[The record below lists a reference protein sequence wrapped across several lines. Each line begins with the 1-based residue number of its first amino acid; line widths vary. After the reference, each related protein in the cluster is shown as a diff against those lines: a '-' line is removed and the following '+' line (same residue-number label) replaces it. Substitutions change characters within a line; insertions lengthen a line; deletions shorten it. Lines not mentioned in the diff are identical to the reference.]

1 MELPS
6 LQTLQKLAGET
17 RLLMLAW
24 KAQNVAAHMA
34 GKSGGLGPV
43 LN

>member
-1 MELPS
+1 MAPPS

-17 RLLMLAW
+17 RQLMLAL

-34 GKSGGLGPV
+34 GKSDGPIS
-43 LN
+43 